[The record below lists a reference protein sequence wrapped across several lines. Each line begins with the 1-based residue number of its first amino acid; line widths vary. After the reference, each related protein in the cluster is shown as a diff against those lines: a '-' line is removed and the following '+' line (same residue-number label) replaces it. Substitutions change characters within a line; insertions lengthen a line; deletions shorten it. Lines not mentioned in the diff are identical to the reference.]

1 MSLWFNGRTLRII
14 IRVLNNYNMN
24 LVFPTEVLRYSFN
37 SPFYNPLRHERR
49 VKANGVSRSINNS
62 ISFAQP

>member
-1 MSLWFNGRTLRII
+1 
-14 IRVLNNYNMN
+14 MN
-24 LVFPTEVLRYSFN
+24 LVFPAEVLRYAFN
-37 SPFYNPLRHERR
+37 SPFYNPFRHERR